1 MDSDS
6 DSDFRLGFGQG
17 GKMRSGSRGKGGKG
31 HGMHRGSTL
40 GRVALRVREGEKRR
54 WGVKHD
60 GVGMMVLSIM
70 CICTYAPEAA
80 ASERSTP
87 IQMDG

>member
-1 MDSDS
+1 
-6 DSDFRLGFGQG
+6 
-17 GKMRSGSRGKGGKG
+17 
-31 HGMHRGSTL
+31 
-40 GRVALRVREGEKRR
+40 VREGESDG
-54 WGVKHD
+54 GVSS
-60 GVGMMVLSIM
+60 MMVLSIM

>member
-6 DSDFRLGFGQG
+6 DSDFRTPVRARGQ
-17 GKMRSGSRGKGGKG
+17 MRSGSRGKGGKG

-40 GRVALRVREGEKRR
+40 GRVALRVREGESDG
-54 WGVKHD
+54 GVSS
-60 GVGMMVLSIM
+60 MMVLSIM